1 MNKTTLSKI
10 QLGIDL
16 SLCSLFL
23 LLTLHNCTFSP
34 VVYFFW
40 MLRIWTSFLMYRR
53 STMAAY
59 SIGMSAVVGLFVF
72 TYPFS
77 SCITELLL
85 DIVKVVTSLFGGDG
99 RMLVHEI
106 RMDARDGEYSNTLY
120 DVVGCI
126 TYLWLVAVPLVQY
139 IVLSVKK
146 RVILSSWN
154 KRRSLLLCLYL
165 VGVMFL
171 VVISSPM
178 DFLRFLV
185 AALGAYA
192 LPYLFK
198 EIDCKHLLTRGET
211 SYIMLLFVLI
221 ACYIAGSDIS
231 RQAVVAVIGLPA
243 VCYAIFNYS
252 CCRRPAYQEIAVVV
266 LGSMT
271 FWMAQ
276 YTTNL
281 FRVLLLLLSLGLVGI
296 AIGKFVNATHRKW
309 RAVALYMLV
318 AFIVPIS
325 SLGYNPYSA
334 MYVSRKSDYSVGY
347 FQGEKGLL
355 RVYGR
360 DGFGLRDRYGMV
372 VPALY
377 ESIEILD
384 ATKPFAKVA
393 KQKSDWEIYDIER
406 KELVTGELYGDIQLY
421 GENVIRLQKDSCC
434 RYVVYENYYNWD
446 SEEMQYVVT
455 DSIP

>member
-1 MNKTTLSKI
+1 MNKTTLPKF

-16 SLCSLFL
+16 YLCSLFL
-23 LLTLHNCTFSP
+23 LLTLHNYPFAPTM
-34 VVYFFW
+34 YFFW
-40 MLRIWTSFLMYRR
+40 ILRIWTSFLMYRR
-53 STMAAY
+53 SSMAAY

-77 SCITELLL
+77 SCITEMLL
-85 DIVKVVTSLFGGDG
+85 DVVKVVTSLFGGDG

-106 RMDARDGEYSNTLY
+106 RMDARDGEYRNTLCN
-120 DVVGCI
+120 VVGCI
-126 TYLWLVAVPLVQY
+126 TYLWLVVGPLVQY

-146 RVILSSWN
+146 RMIQSSWSR
-154 KRRSLLLCLYL
+154 RRSLLLCLYL
-165 VGVMFL
+165 AGAMFL
-171 VVISSPM
+171 VVISGSK
-178 DFLRFLV
+178 DFLSFLV
-185 AALGAYA
+185 AALGMYA

-198 EIDCKHLLTRGET
+198 EIDFKHLLTRGET
-211 SYIMLLFVLI
+211 SYIMLLLVLI

-281 FRVLLLLLSLGLVGI
+281 FRVLLLLLSLGLAGI
-296 AIGKFVNATHRKW
+296 TIGKFVNATHRKW

-325 SLGYNPYSA
+325 SLGYNPYSV
-334 MYVSRKSDYSVGY
+334 MHVSRHYDYVGY
-347 FQGEKGLL
+347 LWGDRGLL

-372 VPALY
+372 TPVLHK
-377 ESIEILD
+377 SIEFVD
-384 ATKPFAKVA
+384 KEKPFAKIGTRSSGW
-393 KQKSDWEIYDIER
+393 QLYDIER
-406 KELVTGELYGDIQLY
+406 QEFITDVLYEDIQPY
-421 GENVIRLQKDSCC
+421 GENVIRLQKDSCY

-446 SEEMQYVVT
+446 SEERQYVVT